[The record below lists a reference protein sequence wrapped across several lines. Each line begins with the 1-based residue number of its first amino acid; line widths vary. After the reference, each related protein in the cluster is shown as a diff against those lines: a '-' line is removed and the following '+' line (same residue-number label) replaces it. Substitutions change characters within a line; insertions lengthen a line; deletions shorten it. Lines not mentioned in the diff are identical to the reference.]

1 MVGNYNNAQIENPVV
16 TVPGNRSYSE
26 TTKYGKKI
34 CLVGDSH
41 KKRIKGNLFHNSL
54 HEGKAHFNSFSG
66 ANIKRLDHF
75 ITPTLVED

>member
-16 TVPGNRSYSE
+16 TVPRNRSYSG

-41 KKRIKGNLFHNSL
+41 KKRMKGNVL

-66 ANIKRLDHF
+66 ANTKRLVHF

>member
-41 KKRIKGNLFHNSL
+41 KK
-54 HEGKAHFNSFSG
+54 
-66 ANIKRLDHF
+66 
-75 ITPTLVED
+75 